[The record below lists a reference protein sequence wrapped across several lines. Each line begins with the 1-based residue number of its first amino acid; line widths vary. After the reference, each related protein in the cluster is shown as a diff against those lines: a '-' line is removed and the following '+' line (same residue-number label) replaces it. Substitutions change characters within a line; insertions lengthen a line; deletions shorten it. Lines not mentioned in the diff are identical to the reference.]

1 MKLDKVIVENFRGYK
16 ERTEFFIEETLTG
29 LIGKNDVGKSTILE
43 ALEIFFN
50 SEQIKIESNDK
61 NVFSSE
67 KEIKISCVFSSLP
80 TSLVIDSSS
89 QTTLSAEFLLNSD
102 GNLEVEKVF
111 DSSKKTPS
119 ETIFIIANHPSNK
132 ELSDLHLIKQTD
144 LKKLIKTR
152 KIDESTIQDMRSN
165 VYLRQV
171 LYASEPLQ
179 FSLTRIPVNKED
191 AKAIWE
197 SLEKYLPIYALFKS
211 DRGSNDQ
218 DSEVQ
223 DPMKLAVTQAL
234 AEVQE
239 ELEQIKQKVKEKAV
253 DVAQRTL
260 EKLREM
266 DANLADDLIPNFSK
280 EPEWKNLF
288 KLNLASEQG
297 ISLNKRGSGVRR
309 LILLNFFRAE
319 AERKSKNEQSQHI
332 IYAIE
337 EPETAQH
344 PSNQEMLV
352 KALLQLAERP
362 TCQVLLTTHV
372 PALASL
378 LPLKSVRFIDK
389 NTEEHKINVFHGSE
403 ETYRKVV
410 ISLGILPD
418 KSLATATAFIMV
430 EGYSDVIFL
439 NHLTQALKDAGYI
452 ESSLKDKNIIPIMCG
467 GCGSVKHWVNLDII
481 KQLNRP
487 WAVFLDSDNHGS
499 YDNSAYTKKIP
510 EIESYRADG
519 IYCHLTKKREVE
531 NYLCREVIKA
541 KKGVDVEFS
550 DYCDV
555 KDIVNKATLIAKTKV
570 LENIWRYMT
579 AEDILKNDVYTDENG
594 KNRNELLEMAKVLI
608 ALSEPK

>member
-1 MKLDKVIVENFRGYK
+1 MQIDKVIVENFRGYK
-16 ERTEFFIEETLTG
+16 ERTEFVIEETLTG
-29 LIGKNDVGKSTILE
+29 LIGKNDAGKSTVLE

-50 SEQIKIESNDK
+50 SDQVKVEPNDK
-61 NVFSSE
+61 NVFSNNNE
-67 KEIKISCVFSSLP
+67 MKISCVFSLLP
-80 TSLVIDSSS
+80 ASLVIDSTSE
-89 QTTLSAEFLLNSD
+89 TTLSAEFLLN
-102 GNLEVEKVF
+102 GEGKLEIEKVF
-111 DSSKKTPS
+111 DSNKKNPA
-119 ETIFIIANHPSNK
+119 EMIFLVANHPSNDG
-132 ELSDLHLIKQTD
+132 LSDLHLVKQTE
-144 LKKLIKTR
+144 LKRRIKAR
-152 KIDESTIQDMRSN
+152 SIDESTIQKMSSN
-165 VYLRQV
+165 VCLRQA

-179 FSLTRIPVNKED
+179 FSLTRIPVNKAED
-191 AKAIWE
+191 TKAIWE
-197 SLEKYLPIYALFKS
+197 SLERYLPIYALFKS

-239 ELEQIKQKVKEKAV
+239 ELEQIKQKVREKAI

-266 DANLADDLIPNFSK
+266 DANLADDLIPDFTK

-297 ISLNKRGSGVRR
+297 IPLNKRGSGVRR

-319 AERKSKNEQSQHI
+319 AERKSKDEQTQHI

-352 KALLQLAERP
+352 KALLSLSDRP

-378 LPLKSVRFIDK
+378 LPLQSVRFIDR
-389 NTEEHKINVFHGSE
+389 NHEEKQITVLHGSE

-410 ISLGILPD
+410 SSLGILPD
-418 KSLATATAFIMV
+418 ESLATATALVMV
-430 EGYSDVIFL
+430 EGYADVIFL
-439 NHLTQALKDAGYI
+439 NHLTQALKEAGHI
-452 ESSLKDKNIIPIMCG
+452 ESSLQDKNIIPIISG
-467 GCGSVKHWVNLDII
+467 GCGNLKHWVNLNII

-487 WAVFLDSDNHGS
+487 WAVFLDSDDYGNQN
-499 YDNSAYTKKIP
+499 NSEYLKKIP
-510 EIESYRADG
+510 EIESYRSDG
-519 IYCHLTKKREVE
+519 VYCHLTKKREAE
-531 NYLCREVIKA
+531 NYLCRDVIKA
-541 KKGVDVEFS
+541 QKGVDVQFT

-555 KDIVNKATLIAKTKV
+555 KVIVNQATQIRQVKV
-570 LENIWRYMT
+570 LEKLWPFMT
-579 AEDILKNDVYTDENG
+579 ADDILKNDVYTDEKG
-594 KNRNELLEMAKVLI
+594 ENRNELLDVAKALI
-608 ALSEPK
+608 SLA

>member
-1 MKLDKVIVENFRGYK
+1 MQINKVIVENFRGYK
-16 ERTEFFIEETLTG
+16 ERTEFVIEETLTG
-29 LIGKNDVGKSTILE
+29 LIGKNDAGKSTVLE

-50 SEQIKIESNDK
+50 SDQVKIESNDK
-61 NVFSSE
+61 NVFSSNN
-67 KEIKISCVFSSLP
+67 EIKISCVFSSLP
-80 TSLVIDSSS
+80 ASIVIDSTSE
-89 QTTLSAEFLLNSD
+89 TTLSAEFLLNGD
-102 GNLEVEKVF
+102 GKLEVKKVF
-111 DSSKKTPS
+111 DSNKKNPS
-119 ETIFIIANHPSNK
+119 ETIFLVANHPSNNG
-132 ELSDLHLIKQTD
+132 LSDLHLIKQTE
-144 LKKLIKTR
+144 LKKLIKAR
-152 KIDESTIQDMRSN
+152 SIDESTIQDMRSN
-165 VYLRQV
+165 VFLRQA

-179 FSLTRIPVNKED
+179 LSLIEIPVNKED
-191 AKAIWE
+191 AKTIWE
-197 SLEKYLPIYALFKS
+197 SLKRYLPIYALFKS

-239 ELEQIKQKVKEKAV
+239 ELEQIKQKVREKTI

-266 DANLADDLIPNFSK
+266 DANLADDLIPDFTK

-297 ISLNKRGSGVRR
+297 IPLNKRGSGVRR

-319 AERKSKNEQSQHI
+319 AERKSKNEQTQHI

-352 KALLQLAERP
+352 KALLSLSDRP

-378 LPLKSVRFIDK
+378 LPLQSVRFIDR
-389 NTEEHKINVFHGSE
+389 NHEEKQITVLHGGE

-410 ISLGILPD
+410 ASLGILPD
-418 KSLATATAFIMV
+418 ESLATATALVMV
-430 EGYSDVIFL
+430 EGYADVIFL
-439 NHLTQALKDAGYI
+439 NHLTQSLKDAGHI
-452 ESSLKDKNIIPIMCG
+452 ESSLQDKNIIPIILG
-467 GCGSVKHWVNLDII
+467 GCGNLKHWVNLNII

-487 WAVFLDSDNHGS
+487 WAVFLDSDDYGNQNNPE
-499 YDNSAYTKKIP
+499 YLKKIS
-510 EIESYRADG
+510 EIESYRSDDV
-519 IYCHLTKKREVE
+519 YCHLTKKREAE
-531 NYLCREVIKA
+531 NYLCRDVITA
-541 KKGVDVEFS
+541 QKGVDVQFT

-555 KDIVNKATLIAKTKV
+555 KVIVNQATQIAKVKV
-570 LENIWRYMT
+570 LERFWPYM
-579 AEDILKNDVYTDENG
+579 AADDILKNDIYIDEVG
-594 KNRNELLEMAKVLI
+594 KSRNELLEVAKALI
-608 ALSEPK
+608 SLT

>member
-1 MKLDKVIVENFRGYK
+1 MKLDKIIIENFRGYK
-16 ERTEFFIEETLTG
+16 ERTEFVIEETLTG
-29 LIGKNDVGKSTILE
+29 LIGKNDVGKSTVLE

-50 SEQIKIESNDK
+50 NEQIKIESNDK
-61 NVFSSE
+61 NVFSDG
-67 KEIKISCVFSSLP
+67 KDIKISCIFSSLP
-80 TSLVIDSSS
+80 TNPIIDSTSE
-89 QTTLSAEFLLNSD
+89 TTLSAEFLLNEE
-102 GNLEVEKVF
+102 NKLEIEKIF
-111 DSSKKTPS
+111 DITKKTPS
-119 ETIFIIANHPSNK
+119 ETIFLVANHPNNNG
-132 ELSDLHLIKQTD
+132 LSDLHLVKQAE
-144 LKKLIKTR
+144 LKKRIKER

-165 VYLRQV
+165 VYLRQA

-179 FSLTRIPVNKED
+179 LSLTRIPVNKED

-197 SLEKYLPIYALFKS
+197 SLERYLPIYALFKS

-239 ELEQIKQKVKEKAV
+239 ELQQIKQKVKEKAV

-266 DANLADDLIPNFSK
+266 DDKLADDLIPDFTK

-297 ISLNKRGSGVRR
+297 IPLNKRGSGVRR

-319 AERKSKNEQSQHI
+319 AERKSKDEQTQHI

-352 KALLQLAERP
+352 KALLQLADRP

-378 LPLKSVRFIDK
+378 LPLQSVRFIDK
-389 NTEEHKINVFHGSE
+389 DTEKNQTTVFCGSE

-410 ISLGILPD
+410 SSLGILPD
-418 KSLATATAFIMV
+418 ESLATATALVMV
-430 EGYSDVIFL
+430 EGYADVIFL
-439 NHLTQALKDAGYI
+439 NHLTQSLKEAGHI
-452 ESSLKDKNIIPIMCG
+452 ESSLQDKNIIPIISG
-467 GCGSVKHWVNLDII
+467 GCGNLKHWVNLNII

-487 WAVFLDSDNHGS
+487 WAVFLDSDNYGN
-499 YDNSAYTKKIP
+499 DNNQEYTKKLS
-510 EIESYRADG
+510 EIESYRKDG
-519 IYCHLTKKREVE
+519 IYCHLTKKREAE
-531 NYLCREVIKA
+531 NYLCRDVIKRE
-541 KKGVDVEFS
+541 KNVDVTFTN
-550 DYCDV
+550 YCDV
-555 KDIVNKATLIAKTKV
+555 KDIVNKATCIAKNKA
-570 LENIWRYMT
+570 LENIWRCMA
-579 AEDILKNDVYTDENG
+579 AEDILKNDVYVDKDGESQ
-594 KNRNELLEMAKVLI
+594 NELLEVAKVLI
-608 ALSEPK
+608 ALS